1 MLKLFGKAK
10 LSGLYEMFV
19 YQMVVFE
26 MRVTFA
32 SVLSLLSSNIPPLW
46 QQGKIGDAGCILKN
60 LTSTTDLGTVD
71 TRRIEIA
78 M

>member
-1 MLKLFGKAK
+1 MLETRFYKI
-10 LSGLYEMFV
+10 FV
-19 YQMVVFE
+19 YKTVVFE
-26 MRVTFA
+26 IRVTFA
-32 SVLSLLSSNIPPLW
+32 SVLSLLSSNIQLLW